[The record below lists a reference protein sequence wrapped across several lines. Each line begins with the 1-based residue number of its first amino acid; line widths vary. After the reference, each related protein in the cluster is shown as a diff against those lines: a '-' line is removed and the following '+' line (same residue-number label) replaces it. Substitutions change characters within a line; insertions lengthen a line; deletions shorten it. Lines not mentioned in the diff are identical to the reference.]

1 MFLLRK
7 NDYKHDPLQ
16 GGWASN
22 AIASRYDLNDV
33 YGGVTS
39 QLFGATD
46 AKVTSYRLHKFDNKL
61 FAVVISKRVETV
73 VMKNRMRKIII

>member
-39 QLFGATD
+39 ELFGATD
-46 AKVTSYRLHKFDNKL
+46 AKVTNYRLHKFDNKL
-61 FAVVISKRVETV
+61 FAVLFNKRVEIV
-73 VMKNRMRKIII
+73 VMKDCMRKKII